1 MRKSIAAEEKYPSR
15 KSGES
20 YVSVPDSLKN
30 HRNVHFNCFKV
41 SALICMKLPETE
53 QEWDDIMNKTYER
66 WQCPNGYAAVDGK
79 HIRIVCPPD
88 SGSDFSNYKKFYS
101 N

>member
-1 MRKSIAAEEKYPSR
+1 
-15 KSGES
+15 
-20 YVSVPDSLKN
+20 
-30 HRNVHFNCFKV
+30 
-41 SALICMKLPETE
+41 MKLPETE